1 MQARL
6 ANTGHSR
13 VKGDFILAQTFP
25 AWIDRGVLVYG
36 PRKAGTTLFQNLLDG
51 SPALF
56 AYPAELKLK
65 YFARHPGKADDIETY
80 FAKSRVTTARSANFD
95 PAPYEAAWQQ
105 ALKER
110 SLKGLGDFIRFDAFA
125 VRQGVSGMGE
135 EPQLWC
141 AKEVG
146 GPADAILGLWRRH
159 FPKGKALF
167 IMREP
172 LMVTRAVLND
182 RRRKERKLSLREI
195 IRETLDPMRVV
206 AAQAKHLGD
215 PDVHIV
221 SYEHLVAD
229 TEAVMRG
236 IAAFL
241 GIPYDDI
248 LTRPS
253 IFGEVQVVR
262 TSSRKT
268 AEVFAPAQSWTDG
281 LEPREIR
288 IVSRVSAMAGK
299 LGRYRVDYPA
309 ILEKL
314 KSR

>member
-1 MQARL
+1 
-6 ANTGHSR
+6 
-13 VKGDFILAQTFP
+13 
-25 AWIDRGVLVYG
+25 VLVYG

-80 FAKSRVTTARSANFD
+80 FAKSRVTTAKSANFD
-95 PAPYEAAWQQ
+95 PAPYEAAWRQ
-105 ALKER
+105 ALAGKT
-110 SLKGLGDFIRFDAFA
+110 LKGLGGFIRFDAFA
-125 VRQGVSGMGE
+125 VRQGVGAMSE

-146 GPADAILGLWRRH
+146 GPTDAILGLWRRH
-159 FPKGKALF
+159 FPQGKALF
-167 IMREP
+167 IVREP

-182 RRRKERKLSLREI
+182 RRRKDRKLSLREI
-195 IRETLDPMRVV
+195 VRETLDPMRVV

-229 TEAVMRG
+229 TEGVMRG

-241 GIPYDDI
+241 GIPFDSI

-253 IFGEVQVVR
+253 TFGEVQVVR
-262 TSSRKT
+262 TSSRQT
-268 AEVFAPAQSWTDG
+268 ADVFAPAQSWKDG
-281 LEPREIR
+281 LDDREIR
-288 IVSRVSAMAGK
+288 IVSRVSAIAGK

-309 ILEKL
+309 LLERL
-314 KSR
+314 ARR